1 MRHRSL
7 FINQAHRNVTSF
19 AAKRVRMF
27 CHLLFRESSE
37 WFSTLPWYITRH
49 YQIKECLSLNG
60 NKETTEHHIRGL
72 NTHFQFTCLTTQSMS
87 SGQSGSGTIRLCLL
101 SGISLR
107 LTLLSPSLLLLLVL
121 LFFLGER
128 DSRGLRVTRILGSC
142 TTSRFCPDTRIILP
156 PLDTQREESF
166 ITWILLFFL
175 NMTIHCEWH
184 CDTHLRKL
192 FEGAAMVMLGSEV

>member
-101 SGISLR
+101 SGISLH
-107 LTLLSPSLLLLLVL
+107 LTLLSPSLLLLLIL

-142 TTSRFCPDTRIILP
+142 TTSRFCPDTCISLP
-156 PLDTQREESF
+156 PLDTHREKTLRTKWYIFLTQCVVSDSVPPTWESF
-166 ITWILLFFL
+166 W
-175 NMTIHCEWH
+175 
-184 CDTHLRKL
+184 R
-192 FEGAAMVMLGSEV
+192 V